1 MIDRIRL
8 EYVIDFIDFCAF
20 SFWTWIFNVADAFV
34 VVGCGMMMLALI
46 LDEVKQQ
53 KEKKL
58 KKETSH
64 AEDNA

>member
-1 MIDRIRL
+1 M
-8 EYVIDFIDFCAF
+8 
-20 SFWTWIFNVADAFV
+20 ADAFV
-34 VVGCGMMMLALI
+34 VVGCGLMMLALI
-46 LDEVKQQ
+46 LDEIKLQ